1 MTMKTA
7 YILLMAAATITAWGQ
22 AGTMAAQNRL
32 TPESCVEMALGNNAR
47 TKRAANELDM
57 AREGRKEALTHYF
70 PTVSA
75 SGAGFMADKGMISL
89 DIAPGMGMSMM
100 KNGIVG
106 GVTATQ
112 PVFAGGQIANAN
124 RLAKVNVEKYG
135 LMNRQAENEVRLTA
149 ERYYWQMA
157 VLKEKLRTIATVER
171 LLERLDK
178 DVEASVRAGVCTRND
193 LLQVRLRRNEMAST
207 RLTVA
212 NNLAL
217 SKRLLAQYI
226 GLTPADSIDVAF
238 NAATDTVAAAPDA
251 LYADPGAALSATP
264 EYGLLQAQL
273 AASKLERKMATGK
286 RLPTVAV
293 GGGYMYDNLTD
304 RDKPFWMGFATVSVP
319 LSDWWAGS
327 HDIRKQKKAVA
338 NSEIQLN
345 DQSQLLMI
353 RMQGAWDELN
363 EAYRQTG
370 IARSSIEQ
378 ADENLRLNQDYYRA
392 GTATMSELLDAQA
405 IYRQSCDSY
414 VEARAKY
421 EIKKREY
428 LQATGR

>member
-1 MTMKTA
+1 MKTA
-7 YILLMAAATITAWGQ
+7 YRLLMAAATITAWGQ

-135 LMNRQAENEVRLTA
+135 LMNRQAENEVRL
-149 ERYYWQMA
+149 
-157 VLKEKLRTIATVER
+157 
-171 LLERLDK
+171 
-178 DVEASVRAGVCTRND
+178 
-193 LLQVRLRRNEMAST
+193 RRNEMAST

-238 NAATDTVAAAPDA
+238 NAATDTVATAPDA
-251 LYADPGAALSATP
+251 LYADPASALSATP

>member
-1 MTMKTA
+1 MKTA
-7 YILLMAAATITAWGQ
+7 YRLLMAAATITAWGQ

-135 LMNRQAENEVRLTA
+135 LMNRQAENEVRL
-149 ERYYWQMA
+149 
-157 VLKEKLRTIATVER
+157 
-171 LLERLDK
+171 
-178 DVEASVRAGVCTRND
+178 
-193 LLQVRLRRNEMAST
+193 RRNEMAST

-212 NNLAL
+212 NNLAQ

-251 LYADPGAALSATP
+251 LYADPAAVLSATP

>member
-1 MTMKTA
+1 MKTA
-7 YILLMAAATITAWGQ
+7 YRLLMAAATITAWGQ

-135 LMNRQAENEVRLTA
+135 LMNRQAENEVRL
-149 ERYYWQMA
+149 
-157 VLKEKLRTIATVER
+157 
-171 LLERLDK
+171 
-178 DVEASVRAGVCTRND
+178 
-193 LLQVRLRRNEMAST
+193 RRNEMAST

-251 LYADPGAALSATP
+251 LYDDPAAALSATP

>member
-7 YILLMAAATITAWGQ
+7 YRLLMAAATITAWGQ

-135 LMNRQAENEVRLTA
+135 LMNRQAENEVRL
-149 ERYYWQMA
+149 
-157 VLKEKLRTIATVER
+157 
-171 LLERLDK
+171 
-178 DVEASVRAGVCTRND
+178 
-193 LLQVRLRRNEMAST
+193 RRNEMAST

-251 LYADPGAALSATP
+251 LYDDPAAALSATP

>member
-7 YILLMAAATITAWGQ
+7 YRLLMAAATITAWGQ

-135 LMNRQAENEVRLTA
+135 LMNRQAENEVRL
-149 ERYYWQMA
+149 
-157 VLKEKLRTIATVER
+157 
-171 LLERLDK
+171 
-178 DVEASVRAGVCTRND
+178 
-193 LLQVRLRRNEMAST
+193 RRNEMAST

-251 LYADPGAALSATP
+251 LYADPAAALSATP

-414 VEARAKY
+414 VEAKAKY

>member
-7 YILLMAAATITAWGQ
+7 YRLLMAAATITAWGQ

-135 LMNRQAENEVRLTA
+135 LMNRQAENEVRL
-149 ERYYWQMA
+149 
-157 VLKEKLRTIATVER
+157 
-171 LLERLDK
+171 
-178 DVEASVRAGVCTRND
+178 
-193 LLQVRLRRNEMAST
+193 RRNEMAST

-238 NAATDTVAAAPDA
+238 NAATDTVATAPDA
-251 LYADPGAALSATP
+251 LYADPASALSATP

>member
-1 MTMKTA
+1 MKTA
-7 YILLMAAATITAWGQ
+7 YRLLMAAATITAWGQ

-135 LMNRQAENEVRLTA
+135 LMNRQAENEVRL
-149 ERYYWQMA
+149 
-157 VLKEKLRTIATVER
+157 
-171 LLERLDK
+171 
-178 DVEASVRAGVCTRND
+178 
-193 LLQVRLRRNEMAST
+193 RRNEMAST

-251 LYADPGAALSATP
+251 LYADPAAALSATP

-304 RDKPFWMGFATVSVP
+304 RNKPFWMGFATVSVP

>member
-1 MTMKTA
+1 MKTA
-7 YILLMAAATITAWGQ
+7 YRLLMAAATITAWGQ

-135 LMNRQAENEVRLTA
+135 LMNRQAENEVRL
-149 ERYYWQMA
+149 
-157 VLKEKLRTIATVER
+157 
-171 LLERLDK
+171 
-178 DVEASVRAGVCTRND
+178 
-193 LLQVRLRRNEMAST
+193 RRNEMAST

-251 LYADPGAALSATP
+251 LYADPAAALSATP

-414 VEARAKY
+414 VEAKAKY